1 MSFCPP
7 MMMTVSRLV
16 RVFVCVSN
24 SLVTSANL
32 PLGLNTHMTWKL
44 VGSFSL
50 SREEIC
56 RPWLSAKMST
66 FLMGSVGMSL
76 FSCEPV
82 CATLRVFV
90 TLRLLACLRWFVNGM
105 MGGGGEDWKG
115 KETHC
120 SSLIQK
126 ICFES

>member
-1 MSFCPP
+1 M
-7 MMMTVSRLV
+7 
-16 RVFVCVSN
+16 CVSN
-24 SLVTSANL
+24 SLITSAKL
-32 PLGLNTHMTWKL
+32 PLGLKTHMAEKL

-76 FSCEPV
+76 FSGEPV

-90 TLRLLACLRWFVNGM
+90 TLRLLACLRWFVNGRVDD
-105 MGGGGEDWKG
+105 GWGW
-115 KETHC
+115 
-120 SSLIQK
+120 
-126 ICFES
+126 